1 MGITQSTTQTIQL
14 STWRELLRGLL
25 AHHHLRCTSRM
36 REARMSVAVILVTL
50 TNQKRMVNQWSDHML
65 GSTRAP
71 QQSLSRHPTLT
82 DLDLVVHTVA
92 VLWRSRLVTV
102 TLTVLLLL
110 VTVKALSLD
119 IIDLFS
125 KHSTHVLSHDR
136 THNKYATTPLN

>member
-1 MGITQSTTQTIQL
+1 
-14 STWRELLRGLL
+14 
-25 AHHHLRCTSRM
+25 M
-36 REARMSVAVILVTL
+36 REARMSVAVILLTL
-50 TNQKRMVNQWSDHML
+50 TNQKRMVNQWSAHML

-102 TLTVLLLL
+102 TLTALLLAFLL

-119 IIDLFS
+119 IIDLSSIQLTFES
-125 KHSTHVLSHDR
+125 R
-136 THNKYATTPLN
+136 QNAQQICYYPLN